1 MAVQI
6 IGAQGA
12 VTSWTGTF
20 YTALLSKM
28 NAMAATV
35 TAAGDVIDVTAL
47 GDYGRNIIPGLG
59 QWTAQLEGFAKIG
72 SAPALGNTGLVAY
85 TGSTNIY
92 IDSFTININAQVHE
106 TTAFN
111 ASAPLWKTFRP
122 GVVNWSGTM
131 NARLDDVAAAPL
143 PLAVGGSPVSAVF
156 TYGTNATLTGNI
168 VITSVA
174 PSVRVGGISVVPIT
188 FNGTGT
194 LTPNSGGNSILGT
207 TAFGGT
213 SASGIPE
220 WNSDGASAKPL
231 TITTNSGNT
240 LVGADGFWSSLSITA
255 GVSQAVMLTV
265 GVQGSGSLTAT

>member
-12 VTSWTGTF
+12 LTSWTGTF

-47 GDYGRNIIPGLG
+47 GDYGRVIIPGLG

-72 SAPALGNTGLVAY
+72 SVPALGNTGLVAY
-85 TGSTNIY
+85 SGSTNVY
-92 IDSFTININAQVHE
+92 IDSYTININAAVHE

-111 ASAPLWKTFRP
+111 GTAPTWKTFRP

-131 NARLDDVAAAPL
+131 NARLDDAAASPL
-143 PLAVGGSPVSAVF
+143 PLAVGGSPVSATF
-156 TYGTNATLTGNI
+156 TYGTTATLAGNI

-174 PSVRVGGISVVPIT
+174 PAIRVGGISLVPIT
-188 FNGTGT
+188 FNGTST
-194 LTPNSGGNSILGT
+194 LTPAGANSILGT
-207 TAFGGT
+207 TAFGG
-213 SASGIPE
+213 SAATGIPE
-220 WNSDGASAKPL
+220 WNDNGSSAKPL

-240 LVGADGFWSSLSITA
+240 LVGADGFWSSLSINV
-255 GVSQAVMLTV
+255 GVSQAVMVSV
-265 GVQGSGSLTAT
+265 GVQGSGSMTAT